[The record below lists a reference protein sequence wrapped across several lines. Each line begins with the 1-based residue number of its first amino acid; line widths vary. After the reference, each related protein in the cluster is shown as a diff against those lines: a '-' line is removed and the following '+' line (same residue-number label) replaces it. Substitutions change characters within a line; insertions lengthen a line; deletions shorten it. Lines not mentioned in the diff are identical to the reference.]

1 MGFPGSAGYA
11 TAKFLP
17 PEGPREK
24 MLRTILRQGWGRMG
38 QNPMAAQ
45 SSKAE
50 SDSAKAD
57 GVSWQAFLSQFRS
70 MALALWASRDRTKL
84 SLLGLGLVAVVGA
97 TAYSQVRLNAWNQP
111 FYNALARKDMQVFIE
126 QLGVFAVL
134 AGVLLILNVAQMWLN
149 QSSKVVL
156 REGLVSDL
164 LEQWLSPAR
173 AFRLSNAGEIGE
185 NPDQR
190 IQQDAQHL
198 SDLTTELGIG
208 LLQSTLLLLSFVG
221 VLWVLSSHMV
231 LSIFGGAYV
240 VPGYMVWCALAYAAI
255 ASAFSWMV
263 GRPLINL
270 NAQHYAR
277 EADFRYALVRV
288 NEQIDAITLS
298 SGEADERNRIDG
310 VFRTVLDISWRI
322 VNAMTRL
329 TFVTAGYGWFTIIA
343 PILVAA
349 PAYFRSGMSF
359 GELMMIVGAF
369 NQVQGALRWF
379 VDNFSSIADWRA
391 TLLRVASFRQKI
403 LTMDEL
409 GKDASRITL
418 EEADGPSVKIDD
430 LRVSWPAGCIKL
442 SEAHTEL
449 QTGQRLL
456 ITGENGEEKSLLFR
470 AVGGLWPW
478 GSGRITR
485 PPRQSIMFMPVRAYT
500 PAGTLR
506 QSVAYPHPVSKY
518 HAEDIAKA
526 LVDVGLEHLK
536 AELDIEDRWDRR
548 LTDDEKQSL
557 AFARV
562 VLQKPDWVVAN
573 DALDILNPTSR
584 MRIREIL
591 QGALSHIG
599 IINIGH
605 DVPETGVYHY
615 KVRLVRD
622 PHGPAFDS
630 DRATQ
635 TSDQPGPAA
644 EPPSGG

>member
-1 MGFPGSAGYA
+1 MAPQSKKSPSDAA
-11 TAKFLP
+11 TMDGI
-17 PEGPREK
+17 E
-24 MLRTILRQGWGRMG
+24 WG
-38 QNPMAAQ
+38 
-45 SSKAE
+45 
-50 SDSAKAD
+50 
-57 GVSWQAFLSQFRS
+57 AFFSQFKA
-70 MALALWASRDRTKL
+70 MGLALWASRERAKL
-84 SLLGLGLVAVVGA
+84 SLLGLGLVGVVGV

-111 FYNALARKDMQVFIE
+111 FYNALARKDMQTFID

-134 AGVLLILNVAQMWLN
+134 AGVLLILNVAQLWLN
-149 QSSKVVL
+149 MSTKVVL
-156 REGLVSDL
+156 RQGLVDDL
-164 LEQWLSPAR
+164 LDQWLAPTR
-173 AFRLSNAGEIGE
+173 AFRLSSAGEIGE

-198 SDLTTELGIG
+198 SDLTTDLGIG

-221 VLWVLSSHMV
+221 VLWLLSSHMV
-231 LSIFGGAYV
+231 LAIFGGEHV

-255 ASAFSWMV
+255 ASALSWLV

-288 NEQIDAITLS
+288 NEQIDAITLQG
-298 SGEADERNRIDG
+298 GEADEKDRIAAT
-310 VFRTVLDISWRI
+310 FRTVLAISWRI
-322 VNAMTRL
+322 VNATTRL
-329 TFVTAGYGWFTIIA
+329 TVVTAGYGWFTIIA

-349 PAYFRSGMSF
+349 PAYFHSSISF

-418 EEADGPSVKIDD
+418 EEASDPSVKIDD

-442 SEAHTEL
+442 SEPHTDL
-449 QTGQRLL
+449 QAGQRLL
-456 ITGENGEEKSLLFR
+456 ITGDNGDEKSLMFR

-485 PPRQSIMFMPVRAYT
+485 PPRHSIIFMPVRAYT
-500 PAGTLR
+500 PSGTLR
-506 QSVAYPHPVSKY
+506 EAVAYPHPVSKY
-518 HAEDIAKA
+518 HADDIAKA
-526 LVDVGLEHLK
+526 LIDVGLEHLK
-536 AELDIEDRWDRR
+536 PELDNKERWDHR
-548 LTDDEKQSL
+548 LSDDEKQSL

-584 MRIREIL
+584 KRIRALL
-591 QGALSHIG
+591 QGALNQIG

-605 DVPETGVYHY
+605 DVPEPGVYHY
-615 KVRLVRD
+615 KVQLVGD
-622 PHGPAFDS
+622 PKGPAFGS
-630 DRATQ
+630 GRPPEA
-635 TSDQPGPAA
+635 SDQPPPAA
-644 EPPSGG
+644 EPSSGG

>member
-1 MGFPGSAGYA
+1 MGFPRSAGYA
-11 TAKFLP
+11 TAKLLA
-17 PEGPREK
+17 PEGHVE

-45 SSKAE
+45 SSKAG

-57 GVSWQAFLSQFRS
+57 GISWQALLSQFRS
-70 MALALWASRDRTKL
+70 MASALWASRDRTKL
-84 SLLGLGLVAVVGA
+84 SLLGLGLVAVVGT

-156 REGLVSDL
+156 REGLVNDL

-198 SDLTTELGIG
+198 AELTTELGIG

-221 VLWVLSSHMV
+221 VLWLLSSHMV
-231 LSIFGGAYV
+231 LSFFGGSYTV
-240 VPGYMVWCALAYAAI
+240 QGYMVWCALAYAAI

-449 QTGQRLL
+449 RTGQRLL

-506 QSVAYPHPVSKY
+506 ESVAYPHPVSTY

-605 DVPETGVYHY
+605 DVPEPGVYHY

-622 PHGPAFDS
+622 PHGPAFES
-630 DRATQ
+630 DRATE

-644 EPPSGG
+644 EPSSGG

>member
-1 MGFPGSAGYA
+1 MAGQSN
-11 TAKFLP
+11 KP
-17 PEGPREK
+17 PSEAGT
-24 MLRTILRQGWGRMG
+24 MDGIDWG
-38 QNPMAAQ
+38 
-45 SSKAE
+45 
-50 SDSAKAD
+50 
-57 GVSWQAFLSQFRS
+57 AFFSQFRTMGS
-70 MALALWASRDRTKL
+70 ALWTSNERLKLAL
-84 SLLGLGLVAVVGA
+84 LGGGLVAVVGA

-134 AGVLLILNVAQMWLN
+134 AGVLLILNVAQLWLN
-149 QSSKVVL
+149 MSSKVVL
-156 REGLVSDL
+156 RQGLVDDL
-164 LEQWLSPAR
+164 LDQWLAPTR

-198 SDLTTELGIG
+198 SDLTTDLGIG
-208 LLQSTLLLLSFVG
+208 LLQSTLLLASFVG
-221 VLWVLSSHMV
+221 VLWMLSSHMV

-255 ASAFSWMV
+255 ASALSWLV

-270 NAQHYAR
+270 NARHYAR

-288 NEQIDAITLS
+288 NEQIDAITLQG
-298 SGEADERNRIDG
+298 GEADEKDRIDAT
-310 VFRTVLDISWRI
+310 FRTVLDMLWRI
-322 VNAMTRL
+322 VNATTRL

-349 PAYFRSGMSF
+349 PAYFHSGISF

-379 VDNFSSIADWRA
+379 IDNFSGIADWRA

-403 LTMDEL
+403 LTMDDL
-409 GKDASRITL
+409 GRDASRIAFNET
-418 EEADGPSVKIDD
+418 DDHSVKIDD
-430 LRVSWPAGCIKL
+430 LRVSSPAGCIKL
-442 SEAHTEL
+442 SEEHTEL
-449 QTGQRLL
+449 QAGKRLL
-456 ITGENGEEKSLLFR
+456 ITGENGDEKSLLFR

-506 QSVAYPHPVSKY
+506 EAVAYPHKSSTF
-518 HAEDIAKA
+518 HADDIAKA

-536 AELDIEDRWDRR
+536 PELDNEDRWDHR

-562 VLQKPDWVVAN
+562 VLQKPNWVVAN

-584 MRIREIL
+584 KRIREIL
-591 QGALSHIG
+591 QGALSHVG

-605 DVPETGVYHY
+605 DVPEPGVYHY
-615 KVRLVRD
+615 KVQLVRD
-622 PHGPAFDS
+622 PHGPAFESRDEAKPTGQDEPANEKPS
-630 DRATQ
+630 AQ
-635 TSDQPGPAA
+635 TGDQ
-644 EPPSGG
+644 

>member
-1 MGFPGSAGYA
+1 
-11 TAKFLP
+11 
-17 PEGPREK
+17 
-24 MLRTILRQGWGRMG
+24 
-38 QNPMAAQ
+38 MAAQ
-45 SSKAE
+45 SSKAG
-50 SDSAKAD
+50 SDSAKTD

-70 MALALWASRDRTKL
+70 MASALWASRDRTKL

-298 SGEADERNRIDG
+298 SGEADEKNRIDG
-310 VFRTVLDISWRI
+310 VFRTVLEISWRI

-506 QSVAYPHPVSKY
+506 ESVAYPHPVSTY
-518 HAEDIAKA
+518 HADDIAKA

-584 MRIREIL
+584 KRIREIL
-591 QGALSHIG
+591 QGALSDIG

-605 DVPETGVYHY
+605 DVSEPGVYHY

-622 PHGPAFDS
+622 PHGPAFES
-630 DRATQ
+630 DRPAGA
-635 TSDQPGPAA
+635 SDQPAPAA
-644 EPPSGG
+644 EPSSGG

>member
-1 MGFPGSAGYA
+1 
-11 TAKFLP
+11 
-17 PEGPREK
+17 
-24 MLRTILRQGWGRMG
+24 
-38 QNPMAAQ
+38 MAAQ
-45 SSKAE
+45 SSKSPTEA
-50 SDSAKAD
+50 ATMD
-57 GVSWQAFLSQFRS
+57 GIEWGAFFSQFRTMGS
-70 MALALWASRDRTKL
+70 ALWTSQERTKI
-84 SLLGLGLVAVVGA
+84 SLLGAGLVAVVGA
-97 TAYSQVRLNAWNQP
+97 TAYSQVLLNAWNQP
-111 FYNALARKDMQVFIE
+111 FYNALSRKDMSAFID

-134 AGVLLILNVAQMWLN
+134 AGILLILNVAQMWLN

-156 REGLVSDL
+156 REGLVNDL
-164 LEQWLSPAR
+164 IEQWLKPTR
-173 AFRLSNAGEIGE
+173 AFRLSNAGQIGE

-198 SDLTTELGIG
+198 SDLTTDLGIG

-231 LSIFGGAYV
+231 LSIFGGAV

-263 GRPLINL
+263 GRPLISL

-298 SGEADERNRIDG
+298 GGEADEKERIDAT
-310 VFRTVLDISWRI
+310 FHTVVGILWRI
-322 VNAMTRL
+322 VNATTRL
-329 TFVTAGYGWFTIIA
+329 TLVTAGYGWFTIIA

-349 PAYFRSGMSF
+349 PAYFHSGMSF

-409 GKDASRITL
+409 GKDASRIAL
-418 EEADGPSVKIDD
+418 EEADDPSVKIDD

-456 ITGENGEEKSLLFR
+456 IAGDNGEEKSLLFR

-506 QSVAYPHPVSKY
+506 ESVAYPHPVSKY
-518 HAEDIAKA
+518 HADDIEKA

-536 AELDIEDRWDRR
+536 PELDNEDRWDHR
-548 LTDDEKQSL
+548 LSDDEKQSL

-584 MRIREIL
+584 KRIRALL

-605 DVPETGVYHY
+605 DVTESGVYHY
-615 KVRLVRD
+615 KVQLVRD
-622 PHGPAFDS
+622 PKGPAFES
-630 DRATQ
+630 DRPPGAP
-635 TSDQPGPAA
+635 DQPAPTA
-644 EPPSGG
+644 EPSAGE

>member
-1 MGFPGSAGYA
+1 
-11 TAKFLP
+11 
-17 PEGPREK
+17 
-24 MLRTILRQGWGRMG
+24 
-38 QNPMAAQ
+38 
-45 SSKAE
+45 
-50 SDSAKAD
+50 
-57 GVSWQAFLSQFRS
+57 
-70 MALALWASRDRTKL
+70 
-84 SLLGLGLVAVVGA
+84 
-97 TAYSQVRLNAWNQP
+97 
-111 FYNALARKDMQVFIE
+111 
-126 QLGVFAVL
+126 
-134 AGVLLILNVAQMWLN
+134 
-149 QSSKVVL
+149 
-156 REGLVSDL
+156 
-164 LEQWLSPAR
+164 
-173 AFRLSNAGEIGE
+173 
-185 NPDQR
+185 
-190 IQQDAQHL
+190 
-198 SDLTTELGIG
+198 
-208 LLQSTLLLLSFVG
+208 
-221 VLWVLSSHMV
+221 MV
-231 LSIFGGAYV
+231 LSILGGARI
-240 VPGYMVWCALAYAAI
+240 VPGYMVWCALAYAGI
-255 ASAFSWMV
+255 ASLVSWRV
-263 GRPLINL
+263 GRRLVNL

-277 EADFRYALVRV
+277 EADFRYSLVRV

-298 SGEADERNRIDG
+298 GGETDEKNRIDG
-310 VFRTVLDISWRI
+310 VFQTVLDISWRI
-322 VNAMTRL
+322 VGAMTQL
-329 TFVTAGYGWFTIIA
+329 TWVTAGYGWFTIIA

-379 VDNFSSIADWRA
+379 VDNFSGIADWRA

-506 QSVAYPHPVSKY
+506 EAVAYPHPVSKY
-518 HAEDIAKA
+518 HADDIAKA

-536 AELDIEDRWDRR
+536 PELDNEDRWDHR

-562 VLQKPDWVVAN
+562 VLQKPEWVVAN

-605 DVPETGVYHY
+605 DVPEPGVYHY
-615 KVRLVRD
+615 KVQLVRD
-622 PHGPAFDS
+622 PKGPAFES
-630 DRATQ
+630 DRPPEV
-635 TSDQPGPAA
+635 SDQPAPAA
-644 EPPSGG
+644 EQSSGG

>member
-1 MGFPGSAGYA
+1 MDGI
-11 TAKFLP
+11 
-17 PEGPREK
+17 E
-24 MLRTILRQGWGRMG
+24 WG
-38 QNPMAAQ
+38 
-45 SSKAE
+45 
-50 SDSAKAD
+50 
-57 GVSWQAFLSQFRS
+57 AFFSQFRTMGS
-70 MALALWASRDRTKL
+70 ALWTSRKRTKI
-84 SLLGLGLVAVVGA
+84 SLLGAGLVAIVGA
-97 TAYSQVRLNAWNQP
+97 TAYAQVRLNAWNQP
-111 FYNALARKDMQVFIE
+111 FYNALARKDMPVFIE

-134 AGVLLILNVAQMWLN
+134 AGVLLVLNVAQMWLN

-156 REGLVSDL
+156 REGLVNDL
-164 LEQWLSPAR
+164 LDQWLKPTR
-173 AFRLSNAGEIGE
+173 AFRLSNAGQIGE

-198 SDLTTELGIG
+198 AELTTDLGIG

-231 LSIFGGAYV
+231 LSIFGGAT
-240 VPGYMVWCALAYAAI
+240 VPGYMVWSALAYAAI
-255 ASAFSWMV
+255 ASLVSWRV
-263 GRPLINL
+263 GRRLVNL

-298 SGEADERNRIDG
+298 GGETDEKNRIDG

-322 VNAMTRL
+322 VGAVTQL
-329 TFVTAGYGWFTIIA
+329 TWVTAGYGWFTIIA

-369 NQVQGALRWF
+369 NQVQQALRWF
-379 VDNFSSIADWRA
+379 VDNFSGIADWRA
-391 TLLRVASFRQKI
+391 TLLRCASFRQKI

-409 GKDASRITL
+409 GKDTSRITF

-430 LRVSWPAGCIKL
+430 LRVSSPAGCIKL
-442 SEAHTEL
+442 SEPHTEL
-449 QTGQRLL
+449 QAGQRLL
-456 ITGENGEEKSLLFR
+456 ITGETGEEKSFVFR

-478 GSGRITR
+478 GSGRITH

-506 QSVAYPHPVSKY
+506 EALAYPHQHTKFDP
-518 HAEDIAKA
+518 ADMAKA
-526 LVDVGLEHLK
+526 LADVGLEHLQSK
-536 AELDIEDRWDRR
+536 LDVEERWDRR

-562 VLQKPDWVVAN
+562 ILQKPSWVVFN

-584 MRIREIL
+584 MRIRDIMM
-591 QGALSHIG
+591 GAMRDIG
-599 IINIGH
+599 MINVGH
-605 DVPETGVYHY
+605 DVPESGVYHY
-615 KVRLVRD
+615 KVHLVRD
-622 PHGPAFDS
+622 PHGPAFES
-630 DRATQ
+630 GGPPGI
-635 TSDQPGPAA
+635 SEQPASAA
-644 EPPSGG
+644 EQSSAG

>member
-1 MGFPGSAGYA
+1 
-11 TAKFLP
+11 
-17 PEGPREK
+17 
-24 MLRTILRQGWGRMG
+24 
-38 QNPMAAQ
+38 MAAQ
-45 SSKAE
+45 SSKAG
-50 SDSAKAD
+50 SDSAKTD

-70 MALALWASRDRTKL
+70 MASALWASRDRTKL

-298 SGEADERNRIDG
+298 SGEADEKNRIDG
-310 VFRTVLDISWRI
+310 VFRTVLEISWRI

-485 PPRQSIMFMPVRAYT
+485 PPRQSIIFMPVRAYT

-506 QSVAYPHPVSKY
+506 ELVAYPHPVSTY
-518 HAEDIAKA
+518 HADDIAKA

-584 MRIREIL
+584 KRIREIL

-605 DVPETGVYHY
+605 DVSEPGVYHY
-615 KVRLVRD
+615 KVQLVRD
-622 PHGPAFDS
+622 LHGPAFEA
-630 DRATQ
+630 DRPAGA
-635 TSDQPGPAA
+635 SDQPEPAA
-644 EPPSGG
+644 EPSSGG

>member
-1 MGFPGSAGYA
+1 M
-11 TAKFLP
+11 
-17 PEGPREK
+17 
-24 MLRTILRQGWGRMG
+24 
-38 QNPMAAQ
+38 AQ
-45 SSKAE
+45 SSKAG
-50 SDSAKAD
+50 SDSAKVD
-57 GVSWQAFLSQFRS
+57 GVSWQDFLSQFRT
-70 MALALWASRDRTKL
+70 MAAALWASPNRTKL
-84 SLLGLGLVAVVGA
+84 SLLGAGLVAVVGA

-111 FYNALARKDMQVFIE
+111 FYNALARKDIPVFIG
-126 QLGVFAVL
+126 QLGVFAAL

-156 REGLVSDL
+156 RQGLVNDL

-173 AFRLSNAGEIGE
+173 ASRLSNAGEIGE

-198 SDLTTELGIG
+198 ADLTTDLGIG

-231 LSIFGGAYV
+231 LSIFGGAYTV
-240 VPGYMVWCALAYAAI
+240 QGYMVWCALAYAAI

-263 GRPLINL
+263 GQPLVNL

-298 SGEADERNRIDG
+298 GGEADEKDHIDAT
-310 VFRTVLDISWRI
+310 FRTVLDISWRI
-322 VNAMTRL
+322 VNAVTRL

-369 NQVQGALRWF
+369 NQVQQALRWF
-379 VDNFSSIADWRA
+379 VDNFSGIADWRA
-391 TLLRVASFRQKI
+391 TLLRVAIFRQKI
-403 LTMDEL
+403 LTMDDL
-409 GKDASRITL
+409 GRDTSRIEFKETDDP
-418 EEADGPSVKIDD
+418 AVRIDD
-430 LRVSWPAGCIKL
+430 LRVSSPAGCIKL

-449 QTGQRLL
+449 QAGQRML
-456 ITGENGEEKSLLFR
+456 ITGETGEEKALVFR

-485 PPRQSIMFMPVRAYT
+485 PPRRSIMFMPVRAYT

-506 QSVAYPHPVSKY
+506 EAVAYPHPASNFDP
-518 HAEDIAKA
+518 ADIAKA
-526 LVDVGLEHLK
+526 LADVGLEHLK

-562 VLQKPDWVVAN
+562 VLQKPNWVVAN
-573 DALDILNPTSR
+573 DALDILNPASR
-584 MRIREIL
+584 KRIREIM
-591 QGALSHIG
+591 QALSHIG
-599 IINIGH
+599 LINVGH
-605 DVPETGVYHY
+605 DVPEAGVYHC
-615 KVRLVRD
+615 KVHLVRD
-622 PHGPAFDS
+622 PQGPAFES
-630 DRATQ
+630 DRAPQ
-635 TSDQPGPAA
+635 TSDQPAPAA
-644 EPPSGG
+644 EPSSGG

>member
-1 MGFPGSAGYA
+1 
-11 TAKFLP
+11 
-17 PEGPREK
+17 
-24 MLRTILRQGWGRMG
+24 
-38 QNPMAAQ
+38 MAAE
-45 SSKAE
+45 SSKTPNDA
-50 SDSAKAD
+50 ATTD
-57 GVSWQAFLSQFRS
+57 GVEWGAFFSQFRS
-70 MALALWASRDRTKL
+70 MGSALWNSRERTKI
-84 SLLGLGLVAVVGA
+84 SLLGAGLVAIVGA
-97 TAYSQVRLNAWNQP
+97 TAYAQVRLNAWNQP
-111 FYNALARKDMQVFIE
+111 FYNALAHKDMPVFIR

-134 AGVLLILNVAQMWLN
+134 AGVLLVLNVAQMWLN

-156 REGLVSDL
+156 REGMVNDL
-164 LEQWLSPAR
+164 LDQWLKPTR
-173 AFRLSNAGEIGE
+173 AFRLSNAGQIGE

-198 SDLTTELGIG
+198 AELTTDLGMG
-208 LLQSTLLLLSFVG
+208 LLQSTLLLLSFIG

-231 LSIFGGAYV
+231 LSILGGARI
-240 VPGYMVWCALAYAAI
+240 VPGYMVWCALAYAGI
-255 ASAFSWMV
+255 ASLVSWRV
-263 GRPLINL
+263 GRRLVNL

-277 EADFRYALVRV
+277 EADFRYSLVRV

-298 SGEADERNRIDG
+298 GGETDEKNRIDG
-310 VFRTVLDISWRI
+310 VFQTVLDISWRI
-322 VNAMTRL
+322 VGAVTQL
-329 TFVTAGYGWFTIIA
+329 TWVTAGYGWFTIIA

-349 PAYFRSGMSF
+349 PAYFRSSMSF

-430 LRVSWPAGCIKL
+430 LRVSSPAGCIKL

-449 QTGQRLL
+449 HAGQRLL
-456 ITGENGEEKSLLFR
+456 ITGDNGEEKSLMFR

-485 PPRQSIMFMPVRAYT
+485 PPRQTIMFMPVRAYT

-506 QSVAYPHPVSKY
+506 ESIAYPHPVSKY
-518 HAEDIAKA
+518 HADDIAKA

-536 AELDIEDRWDRR
+536 PELDNEDRWDHR

-562 VLQKPDWVVAN
+562 VLQKPNWVVAN

-584 MRIREIL
+584 KRIREIL

-605 DVPETGVYHY
+605 DVPEPGIYRY
-615 KVRLVRD
+615 KVQLVRD
-622 PHGPAFDS
+622 PHGPPFES
-630 DRATQ
+630 DRPPGA
-635 TSDQPGPAA
+635 SDQPAPAA
-644 EPPSGG
+644 EQSSGG

>member
-1 MGFPGSAGYA
+1 
-11 TAKFLP
+11 
-17 PEGPREK
+17 
-24 MLRTILRQGWGRMG
+24 MG

-70 MALALWASRDRTKL
+70 MASALWASRDRTKL

-111 FYNALARKDMQVFIE
+111 FYNALARKDMQVFVE
-126 QLGVFAVL
+126 QLGVFAAL

-198 SDLTTELGIG
+198 AELTTELGIG

-449 QTGQRLL
+449 QAGQRLL

-485 PPRQSIMFMPVRAYT
+485 PPRQSIMYMPVRAYT

-506 QSVAYPHPVSKY
+506 ESVAYPHPVSTY
-518 HAEDIAKA
+518 HADDIAKA

-591 QGALSHIG
+591 QGALSHVG

>member
-1 MGFPGSAGYA
+1 
-11 TAKFLP
+11 
-17 PEGPREK
+17 
-24 MLRTILRQGWGRMG
+24 
-38 QNPMAAQ
+38 MAAQ
-45 SSKAE
+45 SNKSRSDAGTTDGIDWGAFFSQSK
-50 SDSAKAD
+50 
-57 GVSWQAFLSQFRS
+57 S
-70 MALALWASRDRTKL
+70 MASALWASRDRTKL
-84 SLLGLGLVAVVGA
+84 LLLGLGLVAVVGA

-111 FYNALARKDMQVFIE
+111 FYNALARKDFLMFLD
-126 QLGVFAVL
+126 QLWVFAAL
-134 AGVLLILNVAQMWLN
+134 AGVLLVLNVTQMWLN
-149 QSSKVVL
+149 QSTKVVL
-156 REGLVSDL
+156 REGLVNDL

-198 SDLTTELGIG
+198 SELTTDLGIG

-221 VLWVLSSHMV
+221 VLWMLSSHMV

-240 VPGYMVWCALAYAAI
+240 VQGYMVWCALAYAAI

-288 NEQIDAITLS
+288 NEQIDAVTLS
-298 SGEADERNRIDG
+298 GGEADERNRIAQ
-310 VFRTVLDISWRI
+310 VFGTVLDISWRI
-322 VNAMTRL
+322 VNAVTRL

-349 PAYFRSGMSF
+349 PAYFRSGVSF

-369 NQVQGALRWF
+369 NQVQQALRWF
-379 VDNFSSIADWRA
+379 VDNFSGIADWRA
-391 TLLRVASFRQKI
+391 TLLRVAIFRQKI
-403 LTMDEL
+403 LTMDDL
-409 GKDASRITL
+409 GRDTSRIAFK
-418 EEADGPSVKIDD
+418 ESDDPSVKIDD
-430 LRVSWPAGCIKL
+430 LRVSWPTGCIKL
-442 SEAHTEL
+442 SEAHTDL
-449 QTGQRLL
+449 QAGQRLL
-456 ITGENGEEKSLLFR
+456 ITGDNGEEKSLLFR

-485 PPRQSIMFMPVRAYT
+485 PPRQSIIFMPVRAYT

-506 QSVAYPHPVSKY
+506 EAVTYPHKASDFD
-518 HAEDIAKA
+518 ADEIAKA

-536 AELDIEDRWDRR
+536 PELDNEDRWDHR

-584 MRIREIL
+584 KRIREIL

-605 DVPETGVYHY
+605 DVPEPGVYDR
-615 KVRLVRD
+615 KVQLIRD
-622 PHGPAFDS
+622 LHGPAFESND
-630 DRATQ
+630 DPKPTGQ
-635 TSDQPGPAA
+635 TEPAG
-644 EPPSGG
+644 EKSSTE

>member
-1 MGFPGSAGYA
+1 MS
-11 TAKFLP
+11 
-17 PEGPREK
+17 
-24 MLRTILRQGWGRMG
+24 
-38 QNPMAAQ
+38 AQ
-45 SSKAE
+45 SSKSP
-50 SDSAKAD
+50 SDRGTAVGVDWSA
-57 GVSWQAFLSQFRS
+57 FFSQFRS
-70 MALALWASRDRTKL
+70 MASALWASRDRTKL
-84 SLLGLGLVAVVGA
+84 LLLGLGLVAVVGA

-156 REGLVSDL
+156 REGLVNDL

-198 SDLTTELGIG
+198 AELTTDLGIG

-240 VPGYMVWCALAYAAI
+240 VQGYMVWCALAYAAI
-255 ASAFSWMV
+255 ASALSWMV

-270 NAQHYAR
+270 NARHYAR

-298 SGEADERNRIDG
+298 AGEADERNRLAQ
-310 VFRTVLDISWRI
+310 VFGTVLDISWRI
-322 VNAMTRL
+322 VNAVTRL

-349 PAYFRSGMSF
+349 PAYFRSGMTF

-369 NQVQGALRWF
+369 NQVQQALRWF
-379 VDNFSSIADWRA
+379 VDNFSGIADWRA

-409 GKDASRITL
+409 GRDTSRIALKET
-418 EEADGPSVKIDD
+418 DDPSVKIDD
-430 LRVSWPAGCIKL
+430 LRVSSPAGCIKL

-449 QTGQRLL
+449 QAGQRLL
-456 ITGENGEEKSLLFR
+456 ITGENGEEKSLMFR

-485 PPRQSIMFMPVRAYT
+485 PPRQSIMFLPVRAYT

-506 QSVAYPHPVSKY
+506 ESVAYPHPVSNFDP
-518 HAEDIAKA
+518 ADIAKA
-526 LVDVGLEHLK
+526 LTDVGLEHLK
-536 AELDIEDRWDRR
+536 AELDIQERWDRR

-562 VLQKPDWVVAN
+562 VLQKPNWVVAN

-605 DVPETGVYHY
+605 DVPEAGVYHY
-615 KVRLVRD
+615 KVQLVRD
-622 PHGPAFDS
+622 PRGPAFEA
-630 DRATQ
+630 DRAP
-635 TSDQPGPAA
+635 QPSEQPAPAA
-644 EPPSGG
+644 EQSSGG